1 MPGSFSSE
9 NANSNG
15 LSVNRPRL
23 DRRLAIAREAQVQ
36 ILELYAAGMETRSLA
51 ERFGVQENYIRK
63 LASRHGV
70 RKGRNAFT
78 PSQEIKRAPPPVR
91 NGHIAAYKRARR
103 GFVVPSHLEA
113 EYTRLLINGFSR
125 RNAAA
130 QLGLLGLT
138 GNKPVLVKLQCR
150 VDPAARSRGDTC

>member
-1 MPGSFSSE
+1 MPRSLSSE
-9 NANSNG
+9 NNTKDGSPADG
-15 LSVNRPRL
+15 PRL

-36 ILELYAAGMETRSLA
+36 ILELYAEGMETRSLA

-78 PSQEIKRAPPPVR
+78 PSQEIKRAPAPIR
-91 NGHIAAYKRARR
+91 NDHIAAYKRARR
-103 GFVVPSHLEA
+103 GFAVPSHLEA

-125 RNAAA
+125 RDAAA
-130 QLGLLGLT
+130 KLGLLASA
-138 GNKPVLVKLQCR
+138 GNRPVLVKLHGRAHAEQTSNTTR
-150 VDPAARSRGDTC
+150 